1 MEHSITGRIGNQAS
15 LSRLAEDKETAVRRK
30 PHQQSGIPASLK
42 QRAEE
47 KSGLSLDDVSV
58 HYNSASPSRYQA
70 LAYTQG
76 NQVYIGPGQE
86 KYLAHEL
93 GHVVQQKQGRVRATK
108 TIGGQPLNDNADLER
123 EADRYL

>member
-1 MEHSITGRIGNQAS
+1 MEYSMIAQIGNQAS
-15 LSRLAEDKETAVRRK
+15 LSRLAKDDEEVIQQK
-30 PHQQSGIPASLK
+30 PYQQSGIPASLK

-58 HYNSASPSRYQA
+58 HYNSANPSRYQA

-76 NQVYIGPGQE
+76 NQIYVGPGQE
-86 KYLAHEL
+86 KHLAHEL
-93 GHVVQQKQGRVRATK
+93 GHVVQQKQGRVSATK